1 LELKLLRRPYK
12 MEEEFTGLKK
22 IRETIPPGPSPRE
35 RDATYLEEEIS
46 DLQKCLAG
54 DSTSKRWKDLNI
66 ELTNK
71 KSELLYMK
79 RRLAGRTPLM
89 ASWADPLPG

>member
-1 LELKLLRRPYK
+1 
-12 MEEEFTGLKK
+12 MQEEFTGVKK
-22 IRETIPPGPSPRE
+22 IRETIPPGPSTQE
-35 RDATYLEEEIS
+35 KLATHLEEEIS

-71 KSELLYMK
+71 KAELLYMK

>member
-1 LELKLLRRPYK
+1 
-12 MEEEFTGLKK
+12 MGEEFTGLRK
-22 IRETIPPGPSPRE
+22 IRETLPQGPSPRE
-35 RDATYLEEEIS
+35 REATSLEEEIS

-54 DSTSKRWKDLNI
+54 DSTSERWKSLNI

-71 KSELLYMK
+71 KSELLHMK

>member
-1 LELKLLRRPYK
+1 MR
-12 MEEEFTGLKK
+12 EEFTGLRK
-22 IRETIPPGPSPRE
+22 IRESIQPEPSGYE
-35 RDATYLEEEIS
+35 RAAINLEKRIS

-54 DSTSKRWKDLNI
+54 DSTSERWKELNI

-71 KSELLYMK
+71 KQELLSMK
-79 RRLAGRTPLM
+79 RRLAGRTPQM

>member
-1 LELKLLRRPYK
+1 
-12 MEEEFTGLKK
+12 MQEEFAGLKK
-22 IRETIPPGPSPRE
+22 AREAIPQGPSPQE
-35 RDATYLEEEIS
+35 RAATYLEEEIS

-54 DSTSKRWKDLNI
+54 DSTSERWKSLNI

-71 KSELLYMK
+71 KSELLHMK

>member
-1 LELKLLRRPYK
+1 
-12 MEEEFTGLKK
+12 MEEEFAGLKK
-22 IRETIPPGPSPRE
+22 VRETIPQGPSTQE
-35 RDATYLEEEIS
+35 KLATYLEEEIS

-54 DSTSKRWKDLNI
+54 DSTSQRWKSLNI

-71 KSELLYMK
+71 RSELLYMK
-79 RRLAGRTPLM
+79 RKLAGRTPLM